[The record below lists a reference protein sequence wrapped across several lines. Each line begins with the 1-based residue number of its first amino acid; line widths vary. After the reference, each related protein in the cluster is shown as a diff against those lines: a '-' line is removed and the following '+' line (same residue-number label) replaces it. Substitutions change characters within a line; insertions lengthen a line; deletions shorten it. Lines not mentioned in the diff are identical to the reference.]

1 MDSLHDS
8 YCQSPFGFR
17 KVSPKKKPRFSGD
30 SGTRFD
36 SFPHLKV
43 RWFVPPVVEQR
54 RFGFWLA
61 PSVLRFAPLFFS
73 SALSRPQGST
83 CSLCWMIDP
92 CTPRIATLRSGIKA
106 GAGVLGRAL
115 PSDSTSPPAR
125 GKEREAVPDF
135 CRSTSRSGVNN
146 PRPGI
151 AGFSLT
157 RTDEHRHWNRHRLR
171 RSNLRN
177 YRSVWLSHIWFSRTF
192 CIYVNRL
199 SH

>member
-30 SGTRFD
+30 RGTRFD

-43 RWFVPPVVEQR
+43 RWFVPPAVEQR
-54 RFGFWLA
+54 RFGSWLA

-151 AGFSLT
+151 AGAIAGKLSL
-157 RTDEHRHWNRHRLR
+157 RTGMDGARRFESCQGPLFKIRNRHYAGRGVLA
-171 RSNLRN
+171 
-177 YRSVWLSHIWFSRTF
+177 
-192 CIYVNRL
+192 
-199 SH
+199 